1 MEGNDT
7 KSLSENIFGK
17 KVRLAAAM
25 QESTFA
31 EECYQEWRKELVT
44 ECNAQVLALNTEL
57 VSVRLRREYVEKYR
71 KLGSFTYISEGAKG
85 ELIDHIAPLVYMND
99 PDEYAKRFDNG
110 PGWVSAGSGRI
121 DLTGKPLAELT
132 YTKVAFGLEKIGIGV
147 VPVHY
152 AHEAHSPSAWK
163 MSNAIESW
171 SFEGCEGKKT
181 SVEVYAR
188 AHHVSLYVNGECVGT
203 KNIKKDCKTN
213 FHVAYHSGELK
224 AVSYDENNCKIAEK
238 ILKTADAE
246 TRLTLAPEQEIVRE
260 DDLVYIRMKYTDFE
274 GEWKPM
280 IRGSIR
286 VTVEGGKILGIG
298 SACPYY
304 ERSYHG
310 DTADT
315 YYGEAMVIVKPD
327 TAKELFVKAE
337 SPYGS
342 AVAKVL
348 VMKNKEATA
357 YIEEVCHA

>member
-1 MEGNDT
+1 MWQAIT
-7 KSLSENIFGK
+7 T
-17 KVRLAAAM
+17 
-25 QESTFA
+25 ESSVTVMICADAYKFIEMA
-31 EECYQEWRKELVT
+31 KEEPRIIGDFVWAGMDYLGEVGIGSW
-44 ECNAQVLALNTEL
+44 
-57 VSVRLRREYVEKYR
+57 EYK
-71 KLGSFTYISEGAKG
+71 
-85 ELIDHIAPLVYMND
+85 
-99 PDEYAKRFDNG
+99 EYAKRFDNG